1 MNRVVL
7 DCATME
13 NFGDFARRHTN
24 MHARFPHI
32 FQSFQLKN
40 LTLRNRVMISG
51 HFAGWWVDNG
61 LPSDSFVDYVEERAK
76 GGVGLFVIGATSPE
90 SGSGWMENLSDAIIP
105 RYRKL
110 ADAGHRHGTAIIAQL
125 CHPGYGPLPGVPVYA
140 PAMTS
145 PLVVPPK
152 PPARYIPTCED
163 LHRLIANFGAAA
175 GRAVKGGVDG
185 VELHSHESFLHAQ
198 MLNPLWNT
206 RDDEYGGSLENRM
219 RFLTETLKAMRAAMG
234 SDELPLGVR
243 LKMDDMAQRGM
254 TSEEYITVA
263 KYLEAEKLA
272 DYILF
277 TGGDGRFHHGPM
289 PRPEG
294 EWIPLVK
301 QMRAALSLPLMHAG
315 RITTPEMAEQMLA
328 EGDVDLVCMTKTHI
342 CDPHFT
348 RKVEENRLDDIRYCT
363 RCLQSC
369 HGNGAGMTCVYNP
382 VTKRE
387 TKWATL
393 TPAERKKRVVI
404 VGAGPAGMQCAMDAA
419 ARGHDVIV
427 LEKGNRVGGQVWY
440 GAASPLRKSW
450 ARIAEFYA
458 RQASKGTFRLEL
470 NTAADADSILALKPD
485 AVVVACGSRP
495 KRYALPNGVEAL
507 TVHEALDGKA
517 DAAQTVVIYDNEGF
531 NRPGVVADS
540 LSAQGKTVYYI
551 SPQDR
556 LRIVGDLLMLEEMTA
571 RLMERGVQ
579 FLLAEEIQEWEASG
593 TLRLRNVIDGSER
606 TLPNVEAI
614 VAAVGCTSSNALF
627 AELTGR
633 VPELHLIGDAKTPG
647 TVENATV
654 DGGQI
659 ARML

>member
-1 MNRVVL
+1 
-7 DCATME
+7 
-13 NFGDFARRHTN
+13 
-24 MHARFPHI
+24 MHSQFPHI
-32 FQSFQLKN
+32 FQPFQLKN
-40 LTLRNRVMISG
+40 LTIRNRIMVSG

-90 SGSGWMENLSDAIIP
+90 PGSGWMENLSDAIIP

-152 PPARYIPTCED
+152 PPVRYIPTRGD

-175 GRAVKGGVDG
+175 GRASMGGVDG

-206 RDDEYGGSLENRM
+206 REDEYGGSLENRM
-219 RFLTETLKAMRAAMG
+219 RFLIETLQAMRAAMG
-234 SDELPLGVR
+234 NELPLGVR

-254 TSEEYITVA
+254 TQDEYIAVA
-263 KYLEAEKLA
+263 KHLEAANLV

-301 QMRAALSLPLMHAG
+301 QMRQALTLPLMHAG

-328 EGDVDLVCMTKTHI
+328 EGDVDMVCMTKTHI

-348 RKVEENRLDDIRYCT
+348 RKVWENRLDDIRYCT

-387 TKWATL
+387 TQWAEL
-393 TPAERKKRVVI
+393 LPAEQPKRVVI

-419 ARGHDVIV
+419 ERGHEVIV
-427 LEKGNRVGGQVWY
+427 LEKGGRVGGQVWY

-450 ARIAEFYA
+450 ARIAEFYT
-458 RQASKGTFRLEL
+458 RQCRKGTFRVEL
-470 NTAADADSILALKPD
+470 NTVADADGILDLKPD
-485 AVVVACGSRP
+485 VVVIACGSSP
-495 KRYALPNGVEAL
+495 KRLTIAGEGGNQSF
-507 TVHEALDGKA
+507 TVHEALNGKA
-517 DAAQTVVIYDNEGF
+517 DAAQTVVIYDAEGF
-531 NRPGVVADS
+531 NRPGVVADYF
-540 LSAQGKTVYYI
+540 SAQGKTVHYL

-556 LRIVGDLLMLEEMTA
+556 LRIAGDLLMLEEMTT
-571 RLMERGVQ
+571 RLLERGVQ
-579 FLLAEEIQEWEASG
+579 FGLAEEIVGWDTPG
-593 TLRLRNVIDGSER
+593 VLRLRNTIDGTER
-606 TLPNVEAI
+606 LLMNVDAV
-614 VAAVGCTSSNALF
+614 VAAVGSQSNNGLF

-633 VPELHLIGDAKTPG
+633 VPELHLIGDAKLPA
-647 TVENATV
+647 TVEQATV